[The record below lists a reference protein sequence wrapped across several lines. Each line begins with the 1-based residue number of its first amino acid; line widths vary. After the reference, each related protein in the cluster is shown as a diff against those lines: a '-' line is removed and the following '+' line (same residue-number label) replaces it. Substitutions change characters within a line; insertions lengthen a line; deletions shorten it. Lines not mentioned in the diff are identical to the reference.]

1 MRDSSSGFC
10 SADNLS
16 VVIPYKDFESL
27 VKVARNYDSLV
38 AKVQR
43 MEKQLDALR
52 VMYTQALDRIAEINK
67 YL

>member
-16 VVIPYKDFESL
+16 IVIPYKDFEAL
-27 VKVARNYDSLV
+27 VKVARNYDALV
-38 AKVQR
+38 TKVQR
-43 MEKQLDALR
+43 LEKQVDALR
-52 VMYTQALDRIAEINK
+52 SMYAQALDRIAEINK

>member
-16 VVIPYKDFESL
+16 IVIPYKDFEAL
-27 VKVARNYDSLV
+27 VKVARNYDALV
-38 AKVQR
+38 TKVQR
-43 MEKQLDALR
+43 LEKQVDALR
-52 VMYTQALDRIAEINK
+52 TMYAQALDRIAEINK

>member
-16 VVIPYKDFESL
+16 VVIPYKDYEAL
-27 VKVARNYDSLV
+27 VKVARNYDGLV

-52 VMYTQALDRIAEINK
+52 TMYTQALDRIAEINK

>member
-16 VVIPYKDFESL
+16 VVIPYKDFEAL
-27 VKVARNYDSLV
+27 VKVARNYDGLV

-52 VMYTQALDRIAEINK
+52 TMYSQALDRIAEINK

>member
-1 MRDSSSGFC
+1 MKYNSSGFC
-10 SADNLS
+10 SVDNLS

-38 AKVQR
+38 AKIQR

-52 VMYTQALDRIAEINK
+52 VMYGQALDRIADINR

>member
-1 MRDSSSGFC
+1 MKESSSGFC

-16 VVIPYKDFESL
+16 IVIPYKDYEAL
-27 VKVARNYDSLV
+27 VKVARNYDGLA

-52 VMYTQALDRIAEINK
+52 TMYAQALDRIAEINK

>member
-1 MRDSSSGFC
+1 MKDSSSGFC

-16 VVIPYKDFESL
+16 IVIPYKDYEAL
-27 VKVARNYDSLV
+27 VKVARNYDGLV

-52 VMYTQALDRIAEINK
+52 TMYVQALDRIAEINK